1 MRSLK
6 WAVAVVAVSGLLGC
20 GNSQP
25 SIYRVAVQRLTAEN
39 TPSSCYRTGQA
50 PTTIPDKSTNLVDQ
64 QQWVVWEG
72 LEEAVYL
79 EPGTLNYAMGQA
91 ERVAI
96 SADAI
101 QGAKADGTYTFTS
114 ERTQTDSAT
123 EVYTTSATYTV
134 DKLGSTL
141 EGSLALHSHC
151 TGADCAGAPTCDI
164 TLTFSGIKIDAD
176 QLSLYTANPGT

>member
-6 WAVAVVAVSGLLGC
+6 WAVAVVAATSFLGC
-20 GNSQP
+20 GGNQP

-50 PTTIPDKSTNLVDQ
+50 PTTIPDKATNLVDQ

-72 LEEAVYL
+72 VEDAMYL
-79 EPGTLNYAMGQA
+79 EPGALNYAMGQA
-91 ERVAI
+91 ERVVI

-101 QGAKADGTYTFTS
+101 QGAKTDKTYTFAS

-123 EVYTTSATYTV
+123 EVYTTSATYSI

-141 EGSLALHSHC
+141 EGSLTLHSQC
-151 TGADCAGAPTCDI
+151 AGADCAASPTCDI
-164 TLTFSGIKIDAD
+164 TLTYSGIKIDAD
-176 QLSLYTANPGT
+176 QLSLYTATPGT